1 MLQDSKNVQ
10 RIKQEA
16 YNVATQTGGEI
27 GSEHLL
33 AGIVV
38 IDGSIANNL
47 LRLHGVTLPRI
58 QNCFHAVSLKTE
70 PYYSARTKRI
80 LENAQI
86 FAAESGENVVGSEHL
101 LAAIINE
108 RDCIGYAIL
117 SNTAD
122 NISLL
127 EKELID
133 ILNEEKRNNSG
144 YFETRNSSENPG
156 VDVTDVGQ
164 AIENV
169 NKRMRG
175 FGVEDDNAIKR
186 IGKSEMQNQSGTV
199 KELEGFGSDLT
210 QKARENK
217 LDPVIGRDK
226 EIERIIQILCR
237 RTKNNPVLI
246 GEPGVGKSAV
256 SEGLALAIVNDQV
269 PDALKGKKVFSLDM
283 AGIVA
288 GTKYRGEFE
297 ERFKTA
303 LEAVRR
309 AGDIILFI
317 DEIHTIVNAGGAEGA
332 VDAANILKPMLAR
345 GEIQTIGATTI
356 DEYRKY
362 IEKDAALERRFQPII
377 VEQPSV
383 DDTVLI
389 LKGLRDKYE
398 AHHKVTITDEAIEA
412 AANLS
417 DRYITDRFLPDKAI
431 DLVDEAAS
439 RKRIFAFTLPD
450 DIKKAEEKLNSLNY
464 DIKEASHNEQFEKA
478 EKLKAERDK
487 LKKIVDEGRE
497 SYDKEKASAKLS
509 IGEDD
514 IAEIVADWTG
524 IPVSKLTEA
533 ESKRL
538 MRLEET
544 LHKRVIGQNEAI
556 SAVARA
562 IKRAR
567 AGIADPK
574 RPIGSFIFLGPTGV
588 GKTELS
594 KALAEAMFGDENLM
608 IRVDMSEYMEKSNV
622 SKLIGSAPGY
632 VGFDEGGQLTEKVRR
647 KPYSVVLFDEIEK
660 AHPDVFNMLLQ
671 ILEDGR
677 LTDSHGRTVS
687 FKNTII
693 IMTSNVGAGELNRT
707 QRLGFG
713 SEDEYDDVR
722 DRQINALKEV
732 MKPEFI
738 NRIDEIV
745 VFAPLEKQDVEKIA
759 DIMLKNLE
767 KRLEEHGITLEI
779 DKEAKAYLVDKG
791 YDKEYGAR
799 PMRRTI
805 QRRVE
810 DKLSEEILLGN
821 VKENSV
827 VKISLKDGEL
837 SFENE

>member
-1 MLQDSKNVQ
+1 M
-10 RIKQEA
+10 
-16 YNVATQTGGEI
+16 
-27 GSEHLL
+27 
-33 AGIVV
+33 
-38 IDGSIANNL
+38 
-47 LRLHGVTLPRI
+47 
-58 QNCFHAVSLKTE
+58 SLKTE
-70 PYYSARTKRI
+70 PYYSVRTKRI
-80 LENAQI
+80 LSNAQV
-86 FAAESGENVVGSEHL
+86 FAAECGEDVVGSEHL
-101 LAAIINE
+101 LAAIICE
-108 RDCIGYAIL
+108 SDSIAYTIL
-117 SNTAD
+117 TNSAD
-122 NISLL
+122 NFGALQNDVANVL
-127 EKELID
+127 D
-133 ILNEEKRNNSG
+133 EEKNRNFSRMERNAADSG
-144 YFETRNSSENPG
+144 DEKLK
-156 VDVTDVGQ
+156 DALD
-164 AIENV
+164 NV
-169 NKRMRG
+169 NKRIRG
-175 FGVEDDNAIKR
+175 FGVEDD
-186 IGKSEMQNQSGTV
+186 KSSRFKSTDQKSQGGAL
-199 KELEGFGSDLT
+199 KELEGFGIDLT
-210 QKARENK
+210 QKAKENK

-256 SEGLALAIVNDQV
+256 SEGLALQIVNDQV

-283 AGIVA
+283 ASIVA

-297 ERFKTA
+297 ERFKAA
-303 LEAVRR
+303 LDTVKK
-309 AGDIILFI
+309 AGDVILFI

-362 IEKDAALERRFQPII
+362 IEKDAALERRFQPI
-377 VEQPSV
+377 VVDQPSV
-383 DDTVLI
+383 DDTILI

-398 AHHKVTITDEAIEA
+398 AHHKVEITDEAIEA

-439 RKRIFAFTLPD
+439 RKRIFAFSLPD
-450 DIKKAEEKLNSLNY
+450 DIKKAEEKLASLNY

-478 EKLKAERDK
+478 EKLKVERDK

-497 SYDKEKASAKLS
+497 NYDKEKANAKLS
-509 IGEDD
+509 IGEED

-538 MRLEET
+538 LNLEDT
-544 LHKRVIGQNEAI
+544 LHKRVIGQSEAV

-608 IRVDMSEYMEKSNV
+608 IRVDMSEYMDKSNV
-622 SKLIGSAPGY
+622 SKLIGSAPGF

-693 IMTSNVGAGELNRT
+693 IMTSNVGASELNRT
-707 QRLGFG
+707 QKLGFG
-713 SEDEYDDVR
+713 SEDDYDDVR
-722 DRQINALKEV
+722 DRQINALKQV

-745 VFAPLEKQDVEKIA
+745 VFTPLEKPDVEKIA

-767 KRLEEHGITLEI
+767 KRLEDHGITLEI
-779 DKEAKAYLVDKG
+779 SDEAKAHLVDKG

-805 QRRVE
+805 QRQVE
-810 DKLSEEILLGN
+810 DKLSEEILKGN
-821 VKENSV
+821 ISDNGK
-827 VKISLKDGEL
+827 VKITLVDGQLDFSEEYSRLKLELMNREKQRKSTGETRWICIFVNL
-837 SFENE
+837 STRHKPLS

>member
-1 MLQDSKNVQ
+1 MFIIHSAATPAATTWARNAADSGDEK
-10 RIKQEA
+10 
-16 YNVATQTGGEI
+16 
-27 GSEHLL
+27 
-33 AGIVV
+33 
-38 IDGSIANNL
+38 
-47 LRLHGVTLPRI
+47 
-58 QNCFHAVSLKTE
+58 LKD
-70 PYYSARTKRI
+70 A
-80 LENAQI
+80 L
-86 FAAESGENVVGSEHL
+86 
-101 LAAIINE
+101 
-108 RDCIGYAIL
+108 D
-117 SNTAD
+117 
-122 NISLL
+122 
-127 EKELID
+127 
-133 ILNEEKRNNSG
+133 
-144 YFETRNSSENPG
+144 
-156 VDVTDVGQ
+156 
-164 AIENV
+164 NV
-169 NKRMRG
+169 NKRIRG
-175 FGVEDDNAIKR
+175 FGVEDD
-186 IGKSEMQNQSGTV
+186 KSSRFKSTDQKSQGGAL
-199 KELEGFGSDLT
+199 KELEGFGIDLT
-210 QKARENK
+210 QKAKENK

-256 SEGLALAIVNDQV
+256 SEGLALQIVNDQV

-283 AGIVA
+283 ASIVA

-297 ERFKTA
+297 ERFKAA
-303 LEAVRR
+303 LDTVKK
-309 AGDIILFI
+309 AGDVILFI

-362 IEKDAALERRFQPII
+362 IEKDAALERRFQPI
-377 VEQPSV
+377 VVDQPSV
-383 DDTVLI
+383 DDTILI

-398 AHHKVTITDEAIEA
+398 AHHKVEITDEAIEA

-439 RKRIFAFTLPD
+439 RKRIFAFSLPD
-450 DIKKAEEKLNSLNY
+450 DIKKAEEKLASLNY

-478 EKLKAERDK
+478 EKLKVERDK

-497 SYDKEKASAKLS
+497 NYDKEKANAKLS
-509 IGEDD
+509 IGEED

-538 MRLEET
+538 LNLEDT
-544 LHKRVIGQNEAI
+544 LHKRVIGQSEAV

-608 IRVDMSEYMEKSNV
+608 IRVDMSEYMDKSNV
-622 SKLIGSAPGY
+622 SKLIGSAPGF

-693 IMTSNVGAGELNRT
+693 IMTSNVGASELNRT
-707 QRLGFG
+707 QKLGFG
-713 SEDEYDDVR
+713 SEDDYDDVR
-722 DRQINALKEV
+722 DRQINALKQV

-745 VFAPLEKQDVEKIA
+745 VFTPLEKPDVEKIA

-767 KRLEEHGITLEI
+767 KRLEDHGITLEI
-779 DKEAKAYLVDKG
+779 SDEAKAHLVDKG

-805 QRRVE
+805 QRQVE
-810 DKLSEEILLGN
+810 DKLSEEILKGN
-821 VKENSV
+821 ISDNGK
-827 VKISLKDGEL
+827 VKITLVDGQLDFSE
-837 SFENE
+837 E

>member
-1 MLQDSKNVQ
+1 
-10 RIKQEA
+10 
-16 YNVATQTGGEI
+16 
-27 GSEHLL
+27 
-33 AGIVV
+33 
-38 IDGSIANNL
+38 
-47 LRLHGVTLPRI
+47 
-58 QNCFHAVSLKTE
+58 
-70 PYYSARTKRI
+70 
-80 LENAQI
+80 
-86 FAAESGENVVGSEHL
+86 
-101 LAAIINE
+101 
-108 RDCIGYAIL
+108 
-117 SNTAD
+117 
-122 NISLL
+122 
-127 EKELID
+127 
-133 ILNEEKRNNSG
+133 
-144 YFETRNSSENPG
+144 
-156 VDVTDVGQ
+156 
-164 AIENV
+164 
-169 NKRMRG
+169 
-175 FGVEDDNAIKR
+175 
-186 IGKSEMQNQSGTV
+186 
-199 KELEGFGSDLT
+199 
-210 QKARENK
+210 
-217 LDPVIGRDK
+217 IGRDK

-256 SEGLALAIVNDQV
+256 SEGLALQIVNDQV

-283 AGIVA
+283 ASIVA

-297 ERFKTA
+297 ERFKAA
-303 LEAVRR
+303 LDTVKK
-309 AGDIILFI
+309 AGDVILFI

-362 IEKDAALERRFQPII
+362 IEKDAALERRFQPI
-377 VEQPSV
+377 VVDQPSV
-383 DDTVLI
+383 DDTILI

-398 AHHKVTITDEAIEA
+398 AHHKVEITDEAIEA

-439 RKRIFAFTLPD
+439 RKRIFAFSLPD
-450 DIKKAEEKLNSLNY
+450 DIKKAEEKLASLNY

-478 EKLKAERDK
+478 EKLKVERDK

-497 SYDKEKASAKLS
+497 NYDKEKANAKLS
-509 IGEDD
+509 IGEED

-538 MRLEET
+538 LNLEDT
-544 LHKRVIGQNEAI
+544 LHKRVIGQSEAV

-608 IRVDMSEYMEKSNV
+608 IRVDMSEYMDKSNV
-622 SKLIGSAPGY
+622 SKLIGSAPGF

-693 IMTSNVGAGELNRT
+693 IMTSNVGASELNRT
-707 QRLGFG
+707 QKLGFG
-713 SEDEYDDVR
+713 SEDDYDDVR
-722 DRQINALKEV
+722 DRQINALKQV

-745 VFAPLEKQDVEKIA
+745 VFTPLEKPDVEKIA

-767 KRLEEHGITLEI
+767 KRLEDHGITLEI
-779 DKEAKAYLVDKG
+779 SDEAKAHLVDKG

-805 QRRVE
+805 QRQVE
-810 DKLSEEILLGN
+810 DKLSEEILKGN
-821 VKENSV
+821 ISDNGK
-827 VKISLKDGEL
+827 VKITLVDGQLDFSE
-837 SFENE
+837 E

>member
-1 MLQDSKNVQ
+1 MLD
-10 RIKQEA
+10 
-16 YNVATQTGGEI
+16 
-27 GSEHLL
+27 
-33 AGIVV
+33 
-38 IDGSIANNL
+38 
-47 LRLHGVTLPRI
+47 
-58 QNCFHAVSLKTE
+58 
-70 PYYSARTKRI
+70 
-80 LENAQI
+80 
-86 FAAESGENVVGSEHL
+86 
-101 LAAIINE
+101 
-108 RDCIGYAIL
+108 
-117 SNTAD
+117 
-122 NISLL
+122 
-127 EKELID
+127 
-133 ILNEEKRNNSG
+133 EEKNRNFSKMERNAADSG
-144 YFETRNSSENPG
+144 DEKLK
-156 VDVTDVGQ
+156 DALD
-164 AIENV
+164 NV
-169 NKRMRG
+169 NKRIRG
-175 FGVEDDNAIKR
+175 FGVEDD
-186 IGKSEMQNQSGTV
+186 KSSRFKSTDQKSQGGAL
-199 KELEGFGSDLT
+199 KELEGFGIDLT
-210 QKARENK
+210 QKAKENK

-256 SEGLALAIVNDQV
+256 SEGLALQIVNDQV

-283 AGIVA
+283 ASIVA

-297 ERFKTA
+297 ERFKAA
-303 LEAVRR
+303 LDTVKK
-309 AGDIILFI
+309 AGDVILFI

-362 IEKDAALERRFQPII
+362 IEKDAALERRFQPI
-377 VEQPSV
+377 VVDQPSV
-383 DDTVLI
+383 DDTILI

-398 AHHKVTITDEAIEA
+398 AHHKVEITDEAIEA

-439 RKRIFAFTLPD
+439 RKRIFAFSLPD
-450 DIKKAEEKLNSLNY
+450 DIKKAEEKLASLNY
-464 DIKEASHNEQFEKA
+464 DIKEASHNEQFEK
-478 EKLKAERDK
+478 EKKLKVERDK

-497 SYDKEKASAKLS
+497 NYDKEKANAKLS
-509 IGEDD
+509 IGEED

-538 MRLEET
+538 LNLEDT
-544 LHKRVIGQNEAI
+544 LHKRVIGQSEAV

-608 IRVDMSEYMEKSNV
+608 IRVDMSEYMDKSNV
-622 SKLIGSAPGY
+622 SKLIGSAPGF

-693 IMTSNVGAGELNRT
+693 IMTSNVGASELNRT
-707 QRLGFG
+707 QKLGFG
-713 SEDEYDDVR
+713 SEDDYDDVR
-722 DRQINALKEV
+722 DRQINALKQV

-745 VFAPLEKQDVEKIA
+745 VFTPLEKPDVEKIA

-767 KRLEEHGITLEI
+767 KRLEDHGITLEI
-779 DKEAKAYLVDKG
+779 SEDAKAHLVDKG

-805 QRRVE
+805 QRQVE
-810 DKLSEEILLGN
+810 DKLSEEILKGN
-821 VKENSV
+821 ISDNGK
-827 VKISLKDGEL
+827 VKITLVDGQLDFSE
-837 SFENE
+837 E

>member
-1 MLQDSKNVQ
+1 
-10 RIKQEA
+10 
-16 YNVATQTGGEI
+16 
-27 GSEHLL
+27 
-33 AGIVV
+33 
-38 IDGSIANNL
+38 
-47 LRLHGVTLPRI
+47 
-58 QNCFHAVSLKTE
+58 
-70 PYYSARTKRI
+70 
-80 LENAQI
+80 
-86 FAAESGENVVGSEHL
+86 
-101 LAAIINE
+101 
-108 RDCIGYAIL
+108 
-117 SNTAD
+117 
-122 NISLL
+122 
-127 EKELID
+127 
-133 ILNEEKRNNSG
+133 
-144 YFETRNSSENPG
+144 
-156 VDVTDVGQ
+156 
-164 AIENV
+164 
-169 NKRMRG
+169 
-175 FGVEDDNAIKR
+175 
-186 IGKSEMQNQSGTV
+186 
-199 KELEGFGSDLT
+199 
-210 QKARENK
+210 

-256 SEGLALAIVNDQV
+256 SEGLALQIVNDQV

-283 AGIVA
+283 ASIVA

-297 ERFKTA
+297 ERFKAA
-303 LEAVRR
+303 LDTVKK
-309 AGDIILFI
+309 AGDVILFI

-362 IEKDAALERRFQPII
+362 IEKDAALERRFQPI
-377 VEQPSV
+377 VVDQPSV
-383 DDTVLI
+383 DDTILI

-398 AHHKVTITDEAIEA
+398 AHHKVEITDEAIEA

-439 RKRIFAFTLPD
+439 RKRIFAFSLPD
-450 DIKKAEEKLNSLNY
+450 DIKKAEEKLASLNY

-478 EKLKAERDK
+478 EKLKVERDK

-497 SYDKEKASAKLS
+497 NYDKEKANAKLS
-509 IGEDD
+509 IGEED

-538 MRLEET
+538 LNLEDT
-544 LHKRVIGQNEAI
+544 LHKRVIGQSEAV

-608 IRVDMSEYMEKSNV
+608 IRVDMSEYMDKSNV
-622 SKLIGSAPGY
+622 SKLIGSAPGF

-647 KPYSVVLFDEIEK
+647 KPYSVVLFNEIEK

-693 IMTSNVGAGELNRT
+693 IMTSNVGASELNRT
-707 QRLGFG
+707 QKLGFG
-713 SEDEYDDVR
+713 SEDDYDDVR
-722 DRQINALKEV
+722 DRQINALKQV

-745 VFAPLEKQDVEKIA
+745 VFTPLEKPDVEKIA

-767 KRLEEHGITLEI
+767 KRLKDHGITLEI
-779 DKEAKAYLVDKG
+779 SDEAKAHLVDKG

-805 QRRVE
+805 QRQVE
-810 DKLSEEILLGN
+810 DKLSEEILKGN
-821 VKENSV
+821 ISDNGK
-827 VKISLKDGEL
+827 VKITLVDGQLDFSE
-837 SFENE
+837 E

>member
-1 MLQDSKNVQ
+1 
-10 RIKQEA
+10 
-16 YNVATQTGGEI
+16 
-27 GSEHLL
+27 
-33 AGIVV
+33 
-38 IDGSIANNL
+38 
-47 LRLHGVTLPRI
+47 
-58 QNCFHAVSLKTE
+58 
-70 PYYSARTKRI
+70 
-80 LENAQI
+80 
-86 FAAESGENVVGSEHL
+86 
-101 LAAIINE
+101 
-108 RDCIGYAIL
+108 
-117 SNTAD
+117 
-122 NISLL
+122 
-127 EKELID
+127 
-133 ILNEEKRNNSG
+133 
-144 YFETRNSSENPG
+144 
-156 VDVTDVGQ
+156 
-164 AIENV
+164 
-169 NKRMRG
+169 
-175 FGVEDDNAIKR
+175 
-186 IGKSEMQNQSGTV
+186 
-199 KELEGFGSDLT
+199 
-210 QKARENK
+210 
-217 LDPVIGRDK
+217 DK

-256 SEGLALAIVNDQV
+256 SEGLALQIVNDQV

-283 AGIVA
+283 ASIVA

-297 ERFKTA
+297 ERFKAA
-303 LEAVRR
+303 LDTVKK
-309 AGDIILFI
+309 AGDVILFI

-362 IEKDAALERRFQPII
+362 IEKDAALERRFQPI
-377 VEQPSV
+377 VVDQPSV
-383 DDTVLI
+383 DDTILI

-398 AHHKVTITDEAIEA
+398 AHHKVEITDEAIEA

-439 RKRIFAFTLPD
+439 RKRIFAFSLPD
-450 DIKKAEEKLNSLNY
+450 DIKKAEEKLASLNY

-478 EKLKAERDK
+478 EKLKVERDK

-497 SYDKEKASAKLS
+497 NYDKEKANAKLS
-509 IGEDD
+509 IGEED

-538 MRLEET
+538 LNLEDT
-544 LHKRVIGQNEAI
+544 LHKRVIGQSEAV

-608 IRVDMSEYMEKSNV
+608 IRVDMSEYMDKSNV
-622 SKLIGSAPGY
+622 SKLIGSAPGF

-693 IMTSNVGAGELNRT
+693 IMTSNVGASELNRT
-707 QRLGFG
+707 QKLGFG
-713 SEDEYDDVR
+713 SEDDYDDVR
-722 DRQINALKEV
+722 DRQINALKQV

-745 VFAPLEKQDVEKIA
+745 VFTPLEKPDVEKIA

-767 KRLEEHGITLEI
+767 KRLKDHGITLEI
-779 DKEAKAYLVDKG
+779 SDEAKAHLVDKG

-805 QRRVE
+805 QRQVE
-810 DKLSEEILLGN
+810 DKLSEEILKGN
-821 VKENSV
+821 ISDNGK
-827 VKISLKDGEL
+827 VKITLVDGQLDFSE
-837 SFENE
+837 E